1 MFEKLNLSEKQTG
14 FKWKDEEFQI
24 ESIVSDNH
32 LYLASIE
39 KVYLNGNPILSN
51 GGFKS
56 KYSTISEFRD
66 KSGDIHKIELR
77 CYRIVDAWLSFA
89 ILIDDRIVF
98 KGGTPIKGI
107 ITSFAIYIPILF
119 LLLLL
124 FGKLMGFYL
133 ISFNF

>member
-1 MFEKLNLSEKQTG
+1 VFKKLNLSEKQTG
-14 FKWKDEEFQI
+14 FKWKEEEFQI
-24 ESIVSDNH
+24 ESTVSDNH

-39 KVYLNGNPILSN
+39 KVYLNGNLILSS

-56 KYSTISEFRD
+56 KHSTISEFRD
-66 KSGDIHKIELR
+66 KNGDIHKIELR
-77 CYRIVDAWLSFA
+77 CYRIIDAWLSLV
-89 ILIDDRIVF
+89 ILIDNEIVF

-107 ITSFAIYIPILF
+107 LTSFAIYIPILF

-124 FGKLMGFYL
+124 FGKLMGLYL